1 MHGDMDFDIGMAYSN
16 STLPK
21 TGRRKLLKVGL
32 RYAIFVYSISLN
44 NTLFYVSYSSWFIIL
59 NTSVEALISIS
70 T

>member
-1 MHGDMDFDIGMAYSN
+1 MDLDTSMAYSN

-32 RYAIFVYSISLN
+32 RYDVFVYSISLS

-59 NTSVEALISIS
+59 NTSVEALLSIS

>member
-1 MHGDMDFDIGMAYSN
+1 MDLDTGMAYSN

-21 TGRRKLLKVGL
+21 TSRRKLLKVGM
-32 RYAIFVYSISLN
+32 RYAIFVYSISLS

-59 NTSVEALISIS
+59 NTSVEALLSIS

>member
-1 MHGDMDFDIGMAYSN
+1 MDLDTGMAYSN

-32 RYAIFVYSISLN
+32 RYAVFVYRISLS

-59 NTSVEALISIS
+59 NTSVEALLSIS

>member
-1 MHGDMDFDIGMAYSN
+1 MDLDTGMAYSN
-16 STLPK
+16 NTLPK

-32 RYAIFVYSISLN
+32 RYAIFVYSISLS

-59 NTSVEALISIS
+59 NTSVEALLSIS

>member
-1 MHGDMDFDIGMAYSN
+1 MDLDTGMAYSN

-32 RYAIFVYSISLN
+32 RYAVFVYSISLSK
-44 NTLFYVSYSSWFIIL
+44 TLFYVSYSSWFIIL
-59 NTSVEALISIS
+59 NTSVEALLSIS

>member
-1 MHGDMDFDIGMAYSN
+1 MDLDTGMAYSN

-21 TGRRKLLKVGL
+21 MSRRKLLKVGM
-32 RYAIFVYSISLN
+32 RYAIFVYSISLS

-59 NTSVEALISIS
+59 NTSVEALLSIS

>member
-1 MHGDMDFDIGMAYSN
+1 MDLDIGIAYSN

-21 TGRRKLLKVGL
+21 TSRRKLLKVGM
-32 RYAIFVYSISLN
+32 RYAIFVYSISLS

-59 NTSVEALISIS
+59 NTSVEALLSIS